1 MKISNKI
8 IIFIVI
14 IFCSCQQKEQ
24 FSLTGK
30 TKDFNDGEMIYL
42 RLNNTIIDSAKV
54 VNNQFEFNT
63 KLENYPANVILL
75 KKDFSQYRFLWIE
88 DKEMTFDATQS
99 DFRNA
104 TVSGSETE
112 NISQELAS
120 LKKNLKPG
128 NSGKIKIEQDFV
140 KNHPNSI
147 VSASV
152 LSIYSSTWGKKKT
165 EELYNFLSEEV
176 KNTTYGKEIQ
186 NYINL
191 AVEPTIGD
199 KYVDF
204 TMNDVDGNSLQ
215 LSELEGKLI
224 LLEFWASWC
233 GPCRA
238 ENPNLVKSYENY
250 KDKGFEIF
258 AVSLD
263 AEKESWEKAI
273 AKDNLPWKHVSD
285 LAGDKNKASIIYGIS
300 GIPDN
305 FLINSEGVIVARN
318 VRGDVLNNKLKELL
332 N

>member
-24 FSLTGK
+24 FYLTGK

-63 KLENYPANVILL
+63 KLGNYPANVILL

-120 LKKNLKPG
+120 LKKNLEPG
-128 NSGKIKIEQDFV
+128 NSDKIKIEQDFV

-204 TMNDVDGNSLQ
+204 KMNDVDGNSLQ

-238 ENPNLVKSYENY
+238 GNPNLVKSYENY

-318 VRGDVLNNKLKELL
+318 VRGDALNNKLKELL

>member
-14 IFCSCQQKEQ
+14 IFCSCQHVEQ

-104 TVSGSETE
+104 TVTGSETE

-191 AVEPTIGD
+191 AIEPTIGD

-204 TMNDVDGNSLQ
+204 KMNDVDGNSLQ

-318 VRGDVLNNKLKELL
+318 VRGDALNNKLKELL

>member
-24 FSLTGK
+24 FYLTGK

-120 LKKNLKPG
+120 LKKNLEPG
-128 NSGKIKIEQDFV
+128 NSDKIKIEQDFV

-204 TMNDVDGNSLQ
+204 KMNDVDGNSLQ

-318 VRGDVLNNKLKELL
+318 VRGDALNNKLKELL

>member
-24 FSLTGK
+24 FYLTGK
-30 TKDFNDGEMIYL
+30 TKDFIDGEMIYL

-120 LKKNLKPG
+120 LKKNLEPG
-128 NSGKIKIEQDFV
+128 NSDKIKIEQDFV

-204 TMNDVDGNSLQ
+204 KMNDVDGNSLQ

-263 AEKESWEKAI
+263 TEKESWEKAI

-318 VRGDVLNNKLKELL
+318 VRGDALNNKLKELL